1 MRGMCP
7 APISDSGPPT
17 GPPIAIETSGLTRR
31 FGDQRAL
38 DGLTLRVPEGAFYGF
53 LGPNGAGKST
63 TINILTGLLA
73 PHEGRALV
81 MGIDVV
87 ADPLAVKRRIGVVP
101 DGLHLFE
108 RLTGGE
114 HLRLCGRLYGLT
126 AAETSR
132 RSGDLLEAMELGPH
146 ARKLV
151 GGYSHGMRKKLA
163 LACALIHN
171 PRLLF
176 LDEPFEGVDAVAAQG
191 LRELLS
197 RLVRGGHT
205 TVFLTSHVLEIVE
218 RLCTHVGIIAGGR
231 LLVDGRLDALARDEN
246 GTPRSLESLFLATVG
261 AGKAGTADLGW
272 LGSFGDVDPPGKTTN
287 KAAAGRP

>member
-1 MRGMCP
+1 MSDP
-7 APISDSGPPT
+7 AVAA
-17 GPPIAIETSGLTRR
+17 AIRTEALSRR
-31 FGDQRAL
+31 FGTQIAVDAVSL
-38 DGLTLRVPEGAFYGF
+38 VVPEGAFYGF

-73 PHEGRALV
+73 PTSGRALV
-81 MGIDVV
+81 LGRDVTS
-87 ADPLAVKRRIGVVP
+87 DPIEVKRRIGVVP

-108 RLTGGE
+108 RLSGDE

-126 AAETSR
+126 AAETAR
-132 RSGDLLEAMELGPH
+132 RARDLLDAMELASD

-151 GGYSHGMRKKLA
+151 AGYSHGMRKKLA

-176 LDEPFEGVDAVAAQG
+176 LDEPFEGVDAVAARG
-191 LRELLS
+191 LRELLA

-218 RLCTHVGIIAGGR
+218 RLCSHVGIIAGGR
-231 LLVDGRLDALARDEN
+231 LVVEGRLDDLRRDGN
-246 GTPRSLESLFLATVG
+246 GVPRTLESLFVDVVG
-261 AGKAGTADLGW
+261 AGREAAELAW
-272 LGSFGDVDPPGKTTN
+272 LGAPE
-287 KAAAGRP
+287 AGA

>member
-1 MRGMCP
+1 MSP
-7 APISDSGPPT
+7 DAPMTNDK
-17 GPPIAIETSGLTRR
+17 IAVQTIGLTRR
-31 FGDQRAL
+31 FGDQIAVNDL
-38 DGLTLRVPEGAFYGF
+38 SLAVPEGAFYGF

-73 PHEGRALV
+73 PHAGRALV
-81 MGIDVV
+81 LGRDVI
-87 ADPLAVKRRIGVVP
+87 AEPLAVKRSIGVVP

-108 RLTGGE
+108 RLTGDE
-114 HLRLCGRLYGLT
+114 HLRLCGRLYGLSS
-126 AAETSR
+126 AETSR
-132 RSGDLLEAMELGPH
+132 RARDLLDAMDLGAD

-151 GGYSHGMRKKLA
+151 AGYSHGMRKKLA

-191 LRELLS
+191 LRELLA
-197 RLVRGGHT
+197 RLVRGGHA

-218 RLCTHVGIIAGGR
+218 RLCTHVGIIAQGR
-231 LLVDGRLDALARDEN
+231 LVIDGRLDALQRDAA
-246 GTPRSLESLFLATVG
+246 GAPRTLETLFLETVG

-272 LGSFGDVDPPGKTTN
+272 LGSFGEVGP
-287 KAAAGRP
+287 A